1 MSEGDFD
8 QEMIEKG
15 RDALSLLDSP
25 AWGNTLDELRTAWI
39 QELISTAPHES
50 KRREDLYGKVRV
62 LEEINATLL
71 MRVEIMRQTIER
83 NESE

>member
-1 MSEGDFD
+1 MIEPDFD

-25 AWGNTLDELRTAWI
+25 AWRDTLNELRATWT
-39 QELISTAPHES
+39 QELIATAPHES

-71 MRVEIMRQTIER
+71 MRVEIMRQVIER